1 MFCELRSA
9 LIFGIIIWSFQRV
22 GGVCEKRFVP
32 PSTVLLEPE
41 VHVRSV
47 DKSEQAQLPCRFCD
61 EAAPV
66 TSRQWFKRLI
76 NGTFIHVA
84 MDTHD
89 DPSKNM
95 RYTMSDHTLVIKNV
109 VEKDAGYY
117 VCHDNEEPP
126 TKYRMEYLLD
136 VSVKSTVDPVSGDLL
151 KHKPYLQGLQE
162 TYSNLALDGILVK
175 HNVTTNWGEW
185 TPCDRCG
192 EIGLRKRY
200 GRCQLTTSVQGFMR
214 LPQAPQEPVNVSV
227 PVMGPSCR
235 SLLLRKYEA
244 SKQLYKMP
252 DYLHTEYCQEDCD
265 EQFATGGTM
274 SPVNGTFFSWKIG
287 KTEEVETAEIS
298 PSAFRHEEEEGVMI
312 SLACPGASAES
323 VVMWFF
329 NGTKFRRA
337 WRRVKVSDQKHL
349 VFKELK
355 ARDTGVYECTVMGIK
370 VGQLQ
375 LIGRMH
381 GPFYCVRN

>member
-1 MFCELRSA
+1 
-9 LIFGIIIWSFQRV
+9 
-22 GGVCEKRFVP
+22 
-32 PSTVLLEPE
+32 
-41 VHVRSV
+41 
-47 DKSEQAQLPCRFCD
+47 
-61 EAAPV
+61 
-66 TSRQWFKRLI
+66 
-76 NGTFIHVA
+76 

-375 LIGRMH
+375 LIVKKKRHDVGTLATSNGMWMAYTTIIINVIVYAAVVYVNCQHHYKRMDIQDYISRTRSKD
-381 GPFYCVRN
+381 PTSTECTDSTEPLEKEN